1 MAGVGV
7 FDPVWSRSPAQC
19 LLKVDCE
26 LLGGGVVW
34 FSNRPGHRPK
44 VRPALTVKACDNRP
58 NPWGPKGVPH
68 QISGNLPPPPSPIHP
83 VKFTGSF
90 PFRPPAGSQQKTQR
104 EITGGNRT
112 HTARPTTFLNV
123 WKLSCLAS
131 KSSGVS
137 SKPCFKVDRS
147 TVQITNRYIYI

>member
-68 QISGNLPPPPSPIHP
+68 QISGNLPPPPLTYTPRQIYRVLP
-83 VKFTGSF
+83 VQTPGRFTTEDTERDNGRQQDAHGEANYVFECLEIVLLGFQIVWSF
-90 PFRPPAGSQQKTQR
+90 KQTLFQS
-104 EITGGNRT
+104 
-112 HTARPTTFLNV
+112 
-123 WKLSCLAS
+123 
-131 KSSGVS
+131 
-137 SKPCFKVDRS
+137 
-147 TVQITNRYIYI
+147 